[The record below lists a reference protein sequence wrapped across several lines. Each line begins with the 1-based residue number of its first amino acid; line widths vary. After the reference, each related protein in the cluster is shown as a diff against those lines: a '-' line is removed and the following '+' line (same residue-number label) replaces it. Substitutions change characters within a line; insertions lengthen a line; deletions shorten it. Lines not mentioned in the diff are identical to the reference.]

1 MEAGA
6 LEARRIAHAAVFTAL
21 VFAATLVSVSVPA
34 TEGYFNLG
42 ESMVYTAAILGG
54 PWVGAVAGGLGS
66 ALADVYLGYGK
77 YAPGT
82 LVIKGVEGAL
92 AGLLYSRLKGLVA
105 RAGPWAAAAAGLV
118 AAAGIL
124 AAGAIVYGGLYGG
137 STVLELWGRPVE
149 IRVPPWAWAALAAAV
164 GLVVYAIARGLDPQL
179 AAAPAATLLA
189 GLEMVAGYF
198 VYEAVVLGYGI
209 AAAAEIPVNIAQALI
224 GTAVAATIAS
234 TAIRAGWRGLEGPG
248 GPSA

>member
-6 LEARRIAHAAVFTAL
+6 LEARRIAYAAVFTAL

-42 ESMVYTAAILGG
+42 ESMVYAAAVLGG

-92 AGLLYSRLKGLVA
+92 AGWLYSRLSRLVA
-105 RAGPWAAAAAGLV
+105 RAGPRAALAAAGV

-124 AAGAIVYGGLYGG
+124 AAGALVYGGLYGG
-137 STVLELWGRPVE
+137 PTVLEVWGRSVE
-149 IRVPPWAWAALAAAV
+149 VRVPAWAWAAVALLVGAAV
-164 GLVVYAIARGLDPQL
+164 YAMARRLEPGL
-179 AAAPAATLLA
+179 AAAPAAMLLA
-189 GLEMVAGYF
+189 GMEMVAGYF
-198 VYEAVVLGYGI
+198 AYEAVVLGYGI
-209 AAAAEIPVNIAQALI
+209 TAAAEIPVNIAQSLI
-224 GTAVAATIAS
+224 GAAVATTIAS
-234 TAIRAGWRGLEGPG
+234 TAWRAGWRGLERPG